1 MLDQM
6 QNSSCNPKL
15 LSPLTLA
22 FMGDGVYEMLV
33 RERLVTINRPV
44 GTLHKKTVEL
54 VNAHAQAQAIQKIM
68 DMLTEDEMAI
78 YKRGR
83 NANGIRHPKNADL
96 TEYRMA
102 TGLEALFGYLYL
114 SDNQARLYELFDI
127 IFIEE

>member
-1 MLDQM
+1 MLEQI
-6 QNSSCNPKL
+6 QSGCNPKL

-22 FMGDGVYEMLV
+22 FIGDGVYGLLV

-44 GTLHKKTVEL
+44 GMLHKKSVEL
-54 VNAHAQAQAIQKIM
+54 VNAHAQAVAIQSIM
-68 DMLTEDEMAI
+68 DKLSEDEIAI

-83 NANGIRHPKNADL
+83 NANSVKHPKNSDL

-114 SDNQARLYELFDI
+114 SNNQERLYELFNM
-127 IFIEE
+127 IFPEE

>member
-6 QNSSCNPKL
+6 QKHNCNPKL

-22 FMGDGVYEMLV
+22 FIGDGVYGMLV
-33 RERLVTINRPV
+33 RERLVLINRPV
-44 GTLHKKTVEL
+44 GTLHKKSVEL
-54 VNAHAQAQAIQKIM
+54 VNASAQAAAVIKIM
-68 DMLTEDEMAI
+68 DMLTEEEVAI

-96 TEYRMA
+96 SEYRMA

-114 SDNQARLYELFDI
+114 SDNHPRLYELFNI
-127 IFIEE
+127 IFNEE